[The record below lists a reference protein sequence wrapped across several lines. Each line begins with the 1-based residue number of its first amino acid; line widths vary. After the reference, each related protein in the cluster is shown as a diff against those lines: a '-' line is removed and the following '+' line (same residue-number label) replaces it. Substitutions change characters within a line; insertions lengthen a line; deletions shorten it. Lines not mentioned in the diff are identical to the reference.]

1 MHDSVLLSPQGAES
15 MVRVI
20 EASPR
25 VRRRYQFFVW
35 TQNQLQVLVPHD
47 VAICGAYLRTS
58 KEVLYEAFHS
68 VPLPQPVL
76 ALLTDS
82 RSPLMRWVAQR
93 WIDSQGDAL
102 VVDLVDLPG
111 DPALNGRTLLATSG
125 LVQLL
130 VHGVSRPQRPSEI
143 ESLFIFGNLRRPCS
157 PEHQTHLDLLLPH
170 LHSTYLR
177 VQSTERQMGGSLAVA
192 PATRA
197 AAAAAPGGAIT
208 VREKQILG
216 WVREGKSNHE
226 IGEVL
231 GISALT
237 VKNHVQKILRK
248 LGAANRA
255 QAVSVAMTLNLFGKA
270 GEESSR

>member
-47 VAICGAYLRTS
+47 LIICGAYLRSS

-68 VPLPQPVL
+68 VPLPPAVL
-76 ALLTDS
+76 SLLTDS
-82 RSPLMRWVAQR
+82 RSSLMRWIAQR
-93 WIDSQGDAL
+93 WIDGQGDAL
-102 VVDLVDLPG
+102 VLDLTQLPG
-111 DPALNGRTLLATSG
+111 DPTLNGRNLLAASNLTQ
-125 LVQLL
+125 VL
-130 VHGVSRPQRPSEI
+130 VHGVSRPQRAAEI
-143 ESLFIFGNLRRPCS
+143 ESLFIFASLRRACS

-177 VQSTERQMGGSLAVA
+177 VQSTERQLGGVLSSTAIPRA
-192 PATRA
+192 PI
-197 AAAAAPGGAIT
+197 APGGAIT

-270 GEESSR
+270 GEETSR